1 MQNPVRGLLHGSAAV
16 ASVFGGVLLWMR
28 CSGDVSRQLALLV
41 FAASLVTLY
50 TASSLY
56 HSVPWRRVWK
66 ARMQRVDHSM
76 IYVLIAGSYTPIAF
90 VVLDGWPRVL
100 ALVASWVIAAIGIV
114 QKVFWPGV
122 RHGFSIALQTL
133 QGWLAVPLLWP
144 LAQRLPEPALYLIL
158 LGGFFYTVG
167 MVLFVTKR
175 PRLWPRLFSYHEV
188 FHVFVIAGS
197 TAHYLMAFWYV
208 AGFAGGA

>member
-1 MQNPVRGLLHGSAAV
+1 MQNPVRGFLHGSAAV
-16 ASVFGGVLLWMR
+16 ASVLGGIALWMR

-41 FAASLVTLY
+41 FAVSMVALY
-50 TASSLY
+50 TVSSLY

-66 ARMQRVDHSM
+66 ARMQRIDHSM

-90 VVLDGWPRVL
+90 VVLDGWLRVFAL
-100 ALVASWVIAAIGIV
+100 AASWGIAAIGIV
-114 QKVFWPGV
+114 QKVFWPDV

-144 LAQRLPEPALYLIL
+144 LAQRLPEPALFLIL
-158 LGGFFYTVG
+158 LGGSFYTVG

-188 FHVFVIAGS
+188 FHVCVVAGS

-208 AGFAGGA
+208 AGLNGSA